1 MNRQKQADL
10 VLVIITFF
18 WGIANPVS
26 DYVMN
31 FWQPMQL
38 NALRFVVA
46 LAVSWAV
53 MHKDLREIS
62 KTTFRSGIFVGFLL
76 SLIYLF
82 AMYGIK
88 NSASVTTFSF
98 IVAMPV
104 IINPIINLVFRRIVP
119 QKKFLISLA
128 LSVGGLYLMTM
139 KGGDF
144 RIGLGEGLALLSAT
158 CYSIDLCFT
167 DVMVA
172 RDDVDPK
179 QLGLLQIG
187 FGALFMSLISLVLDR
202 GHALTWTPALFGWL
216 LVLGVGSTAV
226 AFIAQPV
233 AQQYTTSNH
242 VGVIFALEPVFSTL
256 AAILFLHEIVSARA
270 YVGAALMIAAVIL
283 MNVDLKRKDKNDE
296 TDPQHL

>member
-1 MNRQKQADL
+1 MNKQKQADL
-10 VLVIITFF
+10 VLVLITFF
-18 WGIANPVS
+18 WGIANPIS

-31 FWQPMQL
+31 TWQPMQL

-46 LAVSWAV
+46 VAVSWAV
-53 MHKDLREIS
+53 MHKDLRGIS
-62 KTTFRSGIFVGFLL
+62 RTTLKSGIFVGFLL

-88 NSASVTTFSF
+88 YSASITTFSF

-104 IINPIINLVFRRIVP
+104 VINPIINLVFRKVVP
-119 QKKFLISLA
+119 QKKFLLSLA
-128 LSVGGLYLMTM
+128 LSVAGLYLMTM
-139 KGGDF
+139 KGGDL
-144 RIGLGEGLALLSAT
+144 RLGLGEGLALLSAT

-187 FGALFMSLISLVLDR
+187 FGAIFMSLISLVLDR
-202 GHALTWTPALFGWL
+202 GHALPWTPGIAVSL

-256 AAILFLHEIVSARA
+256 AAILFLHEIVSARQ
-270 YVGAALMIAAVIL
+270 YFGAVLMIAAVIL
-283 MNVDLKRKDKNDE
+283 MNVDFGRKDRNHE